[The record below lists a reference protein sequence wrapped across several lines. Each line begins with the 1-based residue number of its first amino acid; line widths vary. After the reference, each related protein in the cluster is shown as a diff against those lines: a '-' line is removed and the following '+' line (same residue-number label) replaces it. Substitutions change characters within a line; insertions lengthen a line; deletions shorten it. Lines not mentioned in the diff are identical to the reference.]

1 MKRDISQ
8 LRSLPIEGVA
18 ERLGLSVRRHRSLC
32 PFHDDSHPSMTYY
45 VGRNTYK
52 CFVCDA
58 YGGVIDLAMK
68 VLGKGFLET
77 CQWLADAHNV
87 IMTEYQPVRKIEM
100 PVAVDIAHLARLVEC
115 PRLCKEAETFL
126 FDERKIN
133 RAVVRWLGISSITQ
147 PMPMQGTI
155 SGSWFNAPSL
165 LIPYR
170 DMDGRLMSV
179 QARYLGKEDNKP
191 RFQFPRGSKCHVF
204 NLPVLRMLGKD
215 EPLYVTEGVS
225 DCMAMLSAGHKAIAI
240 EAGLLGED
248 LQPKGISNAEAAYIA
263 SCISQKL
270 WQENRWKPFEELWSI
285 NQLASYYQRALC
297 QKKFAKFIELV
308 GKIGK

>member
-133 RAVVRWLGISSITQ
+133 RAVVRWLGISSITR

-179 QARYLGKEDNKP
+179 QARYLGKEDLY
-191 RFQFPRGSKCHVF
+191 GDA
-204 NLPVLRMLGKD
+204 LG
-215 EPLYVTEGVS
+215 
-225 DCMAMLSAGHKAIAI
+225 
-240 EAGLLGED
+240 
-248 LQPKGISNAEAAYIA
+248 
-263 SCISQKL
+263 
-270 WQENRWKPFEELWSI
+270 
-285 NQLASYYQRALC
+285 RA
-297 QKKFAKFIELV
+297 
-308 GKIGK
+308 